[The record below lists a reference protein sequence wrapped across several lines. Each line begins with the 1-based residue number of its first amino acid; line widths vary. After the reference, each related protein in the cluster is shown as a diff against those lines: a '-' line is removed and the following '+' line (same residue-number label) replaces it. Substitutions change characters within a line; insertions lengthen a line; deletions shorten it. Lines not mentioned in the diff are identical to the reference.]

1 MKKLIRTFKHISIL
15 ILAIALLGCE
25 EEDTVLP
32 KVVAGF
38 SYTLN
43 ADTGTVTFINLS
55 TQATNYSWDFG
66 DETSSTLINP
76 VKTYPNGTYTIILTA
91 SVVAGS
97 SSTFQDE
104 ITILIPEIATIPIT
118 FDGENTKYEAEVFG
132 GASFEVVDNPAPGG
146 ANANTSKVGAITN
159 SGAEYEGI
167 SFDLGSDLDFTTNK
181 SISINFWADEPVD
194 VLLKFEEG
202 TGGDIQETASH
213 GGTGWE
219 IIIFNFNSSD
229 EYSKLTLFVDGL
241 GTTAGAFYID
251 DINQIETPLTCTEED
266 MQSLGGSDLNMTFM
280 ADIPSE
286 RIISD
291 GTTFE
296 IIDNPDFDNEIN
308 KSCKVAKITKLNQ
321 NPWDN
326 SQIDLDSK
334 LDFNSHDGLKI
345 KVWSARENTEVRIKL
360 EEIGNKDNNFE
371 TFLTTSV
378 TSGWEELTFP
388 FSSAESDRFDKI
400 VIFFDLNAE
409 NTDTY
414 YFDDLMLYG
423 TGSGGGGGTAFDDGL
438 LTNGD
443 FETGDGTAWYGNAL
457 DVRTEGGNSFTFA
470 EVGTPLP
477 ANSFEINLSQKGIE
491 MIPGKTYKLSFDAS
505 SDGNRTII
513 AGIGDTFGDFKSVD
527 RVVNLTAETQTFTY
541 DLVAADIIGG
551 LDNRIFFDLGGDTGV
566 VVIDNVSLFCLD
578 CDSGGGGGG
587 TSSGFPLNFE
597 DGINIF
603 SPFEG
608 AIVDVIDNPQPS
620 GNTSS
625 KVLELI
631 KPSGTPFYA
640 GVNSSQGLGGPLVN
654 LANGMIFT
662 MKIWSPKPNIEVRAR
677 LEQEPGVIDP
687 PAYQIFQTVANANEW
702 VTLTFDFSDQ
712 AMSSYTYTRLVINTD
727 WANGGDGQPIYIDD
741 IEQSGATNGGGGSG
755 GGSGGGTG
763 GGGGAV
769 DGGLTNNGDFET
781 GDTTGYTI
789 FDAQGGVFTVTN
801 EEAQSGSFS
810 GKLVAGEGTEI
821 VIKQA
826 NLNSEPAI
834 GTGVS
839 VTISF
844 DLKGSLA
851 GAGGVVFAEFFSE
864 KSPEGVSKAEILGGA
879 PLTPTDTWTNYTFTT
894 TTGDDVSGGV
904 TLQLKAACGAVSG
917 CGVIAYFDNVSVTMN
932 Q

>member
-1 MKKLIRTFKHISIL
+1 MKTIIRTFKYISIL
-15 ILAIALLGCE
+15 IFAVTLMGCE

-38 SYTLN
+38 THTIN
-43 ADTGTVTFINLS
+43 ADTGVVTFINIS
-55 TQATNYSWDFG
+55 EQATNYSWDFG
-66 DETSSTLINP
+66 DGKSSTLINP
-76 VKTYPNGTYTIILTA
+76 VKAYKDGTYTIVLTA
-91 SVVAGS
+91 SNSAGS
-97 SSTFQDE
+97 SDVFQDE
-104 ITILIPEIATIPIT
+104 ITILIPLIATVPIT
-118 FDGENTKYEAEVFG
+118 FDGENTKYDAEVFS
-132 GASFEVVDNPAPGG
+132 GASFEIVDNPAPGG
-146 ANANTSKVGAITN
+146 SNPNASKVGAITN
-159 SGAEYEGI
+159 IGAEYEGI
-167 SFDLGSDLDFTTNK
+167 SFDLGSDLDLTTDK
-181 SISINFWADEPVD
+181 SISINFWADAPVN
-194 VLLKFEEG
+194 VLLKLEEG
-202 TGGDIQETASH
+202 TGENIEKTASH
-213 GGTGWE
+213 GGSGWE
-219 IIIFNFNSSD
+219 TIIFSFNASD
-229 EYSKLTLFVDGL
+229 EYSRLTLFVDGP
-241 GTTAGAFYID
+241 GTTAGTFYVD
-251 DINQIETPLTCTEED
+251 DINQIETPLACTDED
-266 MQSLGGSDLNMTFM
+266 MQSLSGSDLNITFM
-280 ADIPSE
+280 ADLASE
-286 RIISD
+286 KVISE

-296 IIDNPDFDNEIN
+296 TIDNPDFDNDIN
-308 KSCKVAKITKLNQ
+308 KSCRVAKITKLNQ

-326 SQIDLDSK
+326 NQIDLDSK
-334 LDFNSHDGLKI
+334 LDFNANEGLKI

-388 FSSAESDRFDKI
+388 FSSAESGRFDKI

-423 TGSGGGGGTAFDDGL
+423 TGTGGGGGGVFDDGL

-457 DVRTEGGNSFTFA
+457 DVRTEGDNSFAFA
-470 EVGTPLP
+470 DVGTPLP
-477 ANSFEINLSQKGIE
+477 ANAFEINISQKGIE
-491 MIPGKTYKLSFDAS
+491 MIPGKTYKFTFDAS

-527 RVVNLTAETQTFTY
+527 RVVNLTAQTQTFTY

-551 LDNRIFFDLGGDTGV
+551 LDNRVLFDLGGDTGV

-597 DGINIF
+597 DGVNIF

-608 AIVDVIDNPQPS
+608 ATVGVINNPQPT

-654 LANGMIFT
+654 LGNGMVFT
-662 MKIWSPKPNIEVRAR
+662 MKIWSPKPNIQVRAR

-687 PAYQIFQTVANANEW
+687 PAYQIFQTLANANEW

-727 WANGGDGQPIYIDD
+727 WDNGGDGQPIYIDD
-741 IEQSGATNGGGGSG
+741 IEQSGATNGGG
-755 GGSGGGTG
+755 SGGGTG
-763 GGGGAV
+763 GGGGTV

-801 EEAQSGSFS
+801 EEAQSGTYS
-810 GKLVAGEGTEI
+810 GKLVAGEGKEI

-826 NLNSEPAI
+826 NINSDPAI

-844 DLKGSLA
+844 DLKGSLE

-864 KSPEGVSKAEILGGA
+864 KSPEGVSKAEILSGG
-879 PLTPTDTWTNYTFTT
+879 PLTPTDTWTNYTYTT

-917 CGVIAYFDNVSVTMN
+917 CGVIAYFDNISVTIN